1 MVSPHDK
8 AKINQRRQW
17 LFVFLAGL
25 FVTNAI
31 TAELISN
38 KLIEI
43 PFSINLGGNQL
54 GPFVTIV
61 GVIPWPIVF
70 LLTDVLNEFYGAKA
84 VRRLSWI
91 TAILIAY
98 CFIIVSVALALP
110 AKEIPGSSL
119 ATDAEFSKVFG
130 QAQMVIVGSIAAF
143 LFSQLLDALLFQ
155 RIKAR
160 TGNKMIWLRSTGST
174 VISQAIDTVV
184 VLYIGFVL
192 PGALGWKEFFKI
204 APTNYFLKLLIA
216 LALTPLIYLLH
227 YVVGRYLG
235 VAHTELPET
244 NEVND

>member
-1 MVSPHDK
+1 MENTSETSK
-8 AKINQRRQW
+8 WNERRQW
-17 LFVFLAGL
+17 LFVFLVGL
-25 FVTNAI
+25 FVTNAV

-43 PFSINLGGNQL
+43 PLAFSLGDMKF

-70 LLTDVLNEFYGAKA
+70 ILTDLLNEFYGAKA
-84 VRRLSWI
+84 VRRISWI
-91 TAILIAY
+91 TAVLIAY
-98 CFIIVSVALALP
+98 CFIIVSIALNMP

-143 LFSQLLDALLFQ
+143 LFSQLLDAAVFNW
-155 RIKAR
+155 IKSK
-160 TGNKMIWLRSTGST
+160 TGNKYIWLRSTGST
-174 VISQAIDTVV
+174 ALSQMIDTII

-192 PGALGWKEFFKI
+192 PGALSFNDFLSI

-216 LALTPLIYLLH
+216 ISLTPLIYLGH
-227 YVVGRYLG
+227 YLVKRYLNIKDH
-235 VAHTELPET
+235 V
-244 NEVND
+244 

>member
-1 MVSPHDK
+1 MTGGTSDSTVW
-8 AKINQRRQW
+8 NQRRQW

-43 PFSINLGGNQL
+43 PFSFHLGDL
-54 GPFVTIV
+54 KIGPFVTIV

-70 LLTDVLNEFYGAKA
+70 ILTDLLNEFYGEKA

-98 CFIIVSVALALP
+98 CFIIVSIALNLP

-130 QAQMVIVGSIAAF
+130 QAQMVIIGSITAF
-143 LFSQLLDALLFQ
+143 LASQLLDATLFQ
-155 RIKAR
+155 WIKKK
-160 TGNKMIWLRSTGST
+160 TGNRFIWLRSTGST
-174 VISQAIDTVV
+174 VFSQLIDTIA

-192 PGALGWKEFFKI
+192 PGALSFGEFLKI

-216 LALTPLIYLLH
+216 VSLTPLIYLGHFL
-227 YVVGRYLG
+227 VKRYLD
-235 VAHTELPET
+235 VKDQ
-244 NEVND
+244 V